1 MGGGCDNGQWSNK
14 RYALL
19 FKAGYHNCWVN
30 VGYYTQ
36 LLGLGRDPTLT
47 EIKVIN
53 SPDSTCGTAL
63 DNFWRGIE
71 NIHTGYQGLTQWHVS
86 QAAPMR
92 RV

>member
-1 MGGGCDNGQWSNK
+1 
-14 RYALL
+14 
-19 FKAGYHNCWVN
+19 
-30 VGYYTQ
+30 
-36 LLGLGRDPTLT
+36 LGRDPTLT

-92 RV
+92 RVQIEGSVQLGEGWSSGGYLANSNIKG